1 MPETH
6 KPETPLDFC
15 LSFDQ
20 LIEEFSEGLGFS
32 FHLDEAFEEATR
44 QSATGQA
51 VHFLE
56 GYHRAKKEGDIESEF
71 DISAEVSIPFQY
83 LFLYQNLIRMLFS
96 ATRMYQLG
104 FDEIR
109 KSGSMYQIHQT
120 CDYLEERIRDS
131 AKKGISMPPDVDA
144 STLNLN

>member
-32 FHLDEAFEEATR
+32 FHRDEAFEEATR
-44 QSATGQA
+44 ESATGQA

-56 GYHRAKKEGDIESEF
+56 GYHRAKKEGDIGSEF
-71 DISAEVSIPFQY
+71 DISAEISIPFRY

-104 FDEIR
+104 FDEIH
-109 KSGSMYQIHQT
+109 KSGSAHQIHQI
-120 CDYLEERIRDS
+120 CDYIEKRIRES
-131 AKKGISMPPDVDA
+131 AERGVCMPPDVDV
-144 STLNLN
+144 STLGLN